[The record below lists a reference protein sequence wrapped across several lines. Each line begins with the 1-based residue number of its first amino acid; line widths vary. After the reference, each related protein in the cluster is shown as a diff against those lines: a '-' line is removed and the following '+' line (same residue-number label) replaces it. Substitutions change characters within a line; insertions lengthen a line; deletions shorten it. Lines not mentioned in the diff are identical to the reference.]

1 MSDAAAL
8 PKAAAAGEVVG
19 LLLAA
24 GASQRLGEPKQ
35 LLLDDTGTPAVLR
48 MARALRDARCAP
60 VLVVVG
66 ANAQRVSAAL
76 AGEAVQLVAHR
87 DWHHGMGSSIAAGIA
102 AARATAPNAA
112 GVLIA
117 ACDMPT
123 VDADHLEQLVAMF
136 HGTNRVASLY
146 TRDDGAQVRGIPAVL
161 PVTDWEWLSTL
172 AGDQGARPLLQHIDT
187 LTVFLRDGH
196 FDLDTPGDVARWR
209 QAVRIPPTPPFP
221 PTGSIPMSTLAQTVL
236 MDLDQEFAGTRRMF
250 ERLPVDQLDFTPHA
264 KSWALGKLA
273 IHLLD
278 PGLWGT
284 VTCTTTELAFDGPM
298 PAKVDPKTINEF
310 LAIHDERVAQFK
322 TVLASLSDADLQ
334 VTWQAT
340 MGGQPVMSMPRIAVL
355 RSVVLNHMIHH
366 RAQMTIYYRLL
377 GVPVPGLFGPSADEK

>member
-1 MSDAAAL
+1 MSDESVAL
-8 PKAAAAGEVVG
+8 DRTASPAVVG

-35 LLLDDTGTPAVLR
+35 LLLDDGGTPAVVR
-48 MARALRDARCAP
+48 MARALRDAGCAP
-60 VLVVVG
+60 VVVVVG
-66 ANAQRVSAAL
+66 AHAPEVMSAL
-76 AGEAVQLVAHR
+76 AGEAVHVAVH
-87 DWHHGMGSSIAAGIA
+87 DGWTDGMGSSIAAGIG
-102 AARATAPNAA
+102 AAREWSPDAP

-123 VDADHLEQLVAMF
+123 VNAEHCAKLLGAF
-136 HGTNRVASLY
+136 NGNTRVASLY
-146 TRDDGAQVRGIPAVL
+146 SRDDGARVRGIPAVL
-161 PVTDWEWLSTL
+161 PRADWDWLAAL
-172 AGDQGARPLLQHIDT
+172 AGDQGARPLLQQTET

-209 QAVRIPPTPPFP
+209 RAVRTPPTPPFP
-221 PTGSIPMSTLAQTVL
+221 ETRSTPMSKLSQTVL

-250 ERLPVDQLDFTPHA
+250 ERLPVDKLDFTPHA
-264 KSWALGKLA
+264 KSWPLGKLA

-298 PAKVDPKTINEF
+298 PAKVDPKTIDDF

-322 TVLASLSDADLQ
+322 SVLATMSDADLQ

-340 MGGQPVMSMPRIAVL
+340 MGGHPVMSMPRIAVL

-366 RAQMTIYYRLL
+366 RAQMTMYYRLL
-377 GVPVPGLFGPSADEK
+377 EVPVPGLFGPSADEQ